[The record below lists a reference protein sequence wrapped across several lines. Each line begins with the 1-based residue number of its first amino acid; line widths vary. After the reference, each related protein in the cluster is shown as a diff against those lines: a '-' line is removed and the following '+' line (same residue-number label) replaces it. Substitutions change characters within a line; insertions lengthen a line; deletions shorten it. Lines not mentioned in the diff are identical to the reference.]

1 MILAKILLT
10 LLLVAPPAAHPA
22 LTTRLV
28 PPKRLTVGDRF
39 DVMLTL
45 TGADSSRAI
54 GPLADSLG
62 VFLVTGQKPH
72 PGRPGGRDRNVWRLT
87 LAGFKAGRQRLPV
100 FTFLVRNGERV
111 DTLRSDPA
119 PVVIASVLTKD
130 MKDIHDLK
138 PAETFPNYWLW
149 VVPALLLLA
158 AALAWAG
165 WRLYRGLRRKREQ
178 AASSPP
184 WEQALA
190 ALDALPWRE
199 WLEAGQVKRYYYA
212 LSEVLKRYI
221 ERRFEF
227 NAVEQTTTEIL
238 ASMRVRRTPMREE
251 VRAFLTRSDFVK
263 YARTVPPDE
272 EMRSAIGQVREF
284 VTRTMPAEPVPATGT
299 ETGNPTGIA
308 EGGAQ
313 P

>member
-100 FTFLVRNGERV
+100 FTFLVRTGERV
-111 DTLRSDPA
+111 DTLRSDSA
-119 PVVIASVLTKD
+119 SVIIASVLPKD

-149 VVPALLLLA
+149 IVPGLLLLA

-165 WRLYRGLRRKREQ
+165 WRLYRRLRRMREQ
-178 AASSPP
+178 AASPLPP

-190 ALDALPWRE
+190 ALDGLPWRE

-238 ASMRVRRTPMREE
+238 ASMRVHRTPMREE

-263 YARTVPPDE
+263 YAKTVPPDK
-272 EMRSAIGQVREF
+272 EMQSAIGQVREF
-284 VTRTMPAEPVPATGT
+284 VTKTMPAEPVPAAGPAPGT
-299 ETGNPTGIA
+299 T
-308 EGGAQ
+308 EGGA
-313 P
+313 

>member
-10 LLLVAPPAAHPA
+10 LLLVAPLPARPA
-22 LTTRLV
+22 LTTRFV

-39 DVMLTL
+39 DLVLTL
-45 TGADSSRAI
+45 AGADSSRTI

-62 VFLVTGQKPH
+62 VFLVTGEQPR
-72 PGRPGGRDRNVWRLT
+72 PNDPGGRERNVWHLT

-100 FTFLVRNGERV
+100 FTFLVRTGERV
-111 DTLRSDPA
+111 DTLRSDSA
-119 PVVIASVLTKD
+119 SVTIASVLPKD
-130 MKDIHDLK
+130 MKDIRDLK
-138 PAETFPNYWLW
+138 SAETFPNYWLW
-149 VVPALLLLA
+149 IVPGLLLLA

-165 WRLYRGLRRKREQ
+165 RRLYRSLRRMREQ
-178 AASSPP
+178 AASPLPP

-190 ALDALPWRE
+190 ALDGLPWRE

-238 ASMRVRRTPMREE
+238 ASMRAHRTPMREE

-263 YARTVPPDE
+263 YAKTVPPDE
-272 EMRSAIGQVREF
+272 EMHSAIGQVREF
-284 VTRTMPAEPVPATGT
+284 VTKTTPAEPAAATARASGAAPGV
-299 ETGNPTGIA
+299 TGG
-308 EGGAQ
+308 EE
-313 P
+313 